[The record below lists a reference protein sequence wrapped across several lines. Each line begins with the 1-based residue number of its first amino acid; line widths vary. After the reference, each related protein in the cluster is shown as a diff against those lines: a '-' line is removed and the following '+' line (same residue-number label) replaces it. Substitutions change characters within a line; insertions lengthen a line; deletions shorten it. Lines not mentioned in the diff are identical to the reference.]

1 MPTAPS
7 LSSDPV
13 LETEVLWLK
22 YRKVL
27 GVLLA
32 ALLLVALGFGAHQV
46 YHIRRNA
53 NAAAELAAAKEAKDY
68 ERIISVYSGTAAAGS
83 ARLLWAQAQREKKLF
98 AEANANLEAFTK
110 ENPNHELLST
120 AELGVAANLESMGKT
135 DDALARYKKVAVAY
149 PKSFTA
155 PLALFSQVPLLKGKN
170 QTDEA
175 RRVCETILTQYR
187 ESLWATQ
194 AMVELRAMKPAAVA
208 APAPGAAAPASG
220 GSPAVRPPMAI
231 PPAAVPPT
239 GPVPSA
245 TATAKPKK
253 K

>member
-1 MPTAPS
+1 MPTA

-22 YRKVL
+22 YKKVL
-27 GVLLA
+27 GLLLA
-32 ALLLVALGFGAHQV
+32 ALLLMALGFGAHQV
-46 YHIRRNA
+46 YHSRRNA
-53 NAAAELAAAKEAKDY
+53 NAAAELAAAKDAKDY
-68 ERIISVYSGTAAAGS
+68 ERITTVYSGTAAAGS

-135 DDALARYKKVAVAY
+135 DDALARYKRIAVAY

-194 AMVELRAMKPAAVA
+194 AMVELRAMKPTAVA
-208 APAPGAAAPASG
+208 APAPPGAATPTSG
-220 GSPAVRPPMAI
+220 ASPAVRPPMAA
-231 PPAAVPPT
+231 PPAAVPPS